1 MDTIESFTMN
11 AEPEVRVTS
20 SSQRAFSALEIRVP
34 ITKVRIS
41 SNSQRANSEIKSEPQ
56 TKKEK

>member
-1 MDTIESFTMN
+1 MDEKS
-11 AEPEVRVTS
+11 EVRVTS
-20 SSQRAFSALEIRVP
+20 SSQRAFSVIEITAP

-41 SNSQRANSEIKSEPQ
+41 SNSQRANSEIEPKPQ